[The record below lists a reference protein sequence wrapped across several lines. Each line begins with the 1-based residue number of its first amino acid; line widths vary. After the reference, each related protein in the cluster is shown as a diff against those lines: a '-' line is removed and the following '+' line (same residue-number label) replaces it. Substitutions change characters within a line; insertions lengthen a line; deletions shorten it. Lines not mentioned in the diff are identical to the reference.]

1 MVNVFNL
8 LNLNFMK
15 PPLQSSLKVFVF
27 YLIFQVSTPNV
38 FAQDWDQII
47 KITAQNNDG
56 SSSRSIQDN
65 YGADVSISGNY
76 AIAGARFNNT
86 DADGLNLVPNA
97 GAAYILFNNAGTWA
111 QVKKITSPVRDAEM
125 FGGSVSIAGDYAV
138 VGAELESLDASESN
152 FISGAGA
159 VYIFKKDQ
167 GGAGNWG
174 LIKKVVAPFRAE
186 NDFFGRAVSIN
197 GDYVVVGV
205 SNEDE
210 DSDELNTLLQSG
222 AAYIFKKD
230 QGGSDNWGLIKK
242 ITASTRGA
250 GDFFGEDVSIDGDY
264 VIVGAPRES
273 EDANEANS
281 INEAGSAYIFKKDQ
295 GGGDNWGQIKKITAP
310 VRETVDHF
318 ASAVSICESYAIVGA
333 PQENE
338 DAAELNTLGDAGS
351 AYIFKKEE
359 GGQDN
364 WGEIKKVTAPVRK
377 SGDFFGLSV
386 SITQDYFIVG
396 APTEDE
402 DALEANNVGGAGSAY
417 IFKKDLGGSGNWGF
431 HQKIVASLRA
441 VSDAF
446 GWSVSISGNFI
457 LVGMQGDDEDASEA
471 NNLQDAGS
479 AYIFELGP
487 PLPVSLI
494 SFEATKTENQA
505 LLSWKT
511 TMESN
516 SDYFDI
522 QKSGDGRTWK
532 TLGRVPAA
540 VHSDG
545 LRSYAFTDIN
555 ALDEYSP
562 RHESLYRLKM
572 VDMDGSFAYSRI
584 VSLSLGNNLRSI
596 LYPNPVSD
604 KLNANPADM
613 PEIESVTMINSAG
626 QVVLQSFGSA
636 KNGIAINGLA
646 PGMYLARIRKR
657 DGAVRLQRVMVQ

>member
-1 MVNVFNL
+1 
-8 LNLNFMK
+8 MK
-15 PPLQSSLKVFVF
+15 PPFSPSLKLILF
-27 YLIFQVSTPNV
+27 YIIFQVSTPNV

-56 SSSRSIQDN
+56 SSSRNIQDN
-65 YGADVSISGNY
+65 YGEDVSISGNY

-86 DADGLNLVPNA
+86 DADGLNVVPNA
-97 GAAYILFNNAGTWA
+97 GAAYILFNDAGTWA
-111 QVKKITSPVRDAEM
+111 QVKKITSPVRDAEI

-152 FISGAGA
+152 FIGGAGA
-159 VYIFKKDQ
+159 VYIFKKDE
-167 GGAGNWG
+167 GGPGNWG
-174 LIKKVVAPFRAE
+174 LIKKVVAPVRAE

-197 GDYVVVGV
+197 GDYLVVGV
-205 SNEDE
+205 NNEDE

-281 INEAGSAYIFKKDQ
+281 VNEAGSAYIFKKDQ
-295 GGGDNWGQIKKITAP
+295 GGSDNWGQIKKITAP
-310 VRETVDHF
+310 VRETIDHF
-318 ASAVSICESYAIVGA
+318 GSAVSICESYAIVGA

-338 DAAELNTLGDAGS
+338 DAAESNTLGDAGS
-351 AYIFKKEE
+351 VYIFKKEE
-359 GGQDN
+359 GGPDN
-364 WGEIKKVTAPVRK
+364 WGEIKKVTAPVRNG
-377 SGDFFGLSV
+377 GDSFGLSV

-396 APTEDE
+396 APIEDE

-431 HQKIVASLRA
+431 QQKIVASLRA
-441 VSDAF
+441 ASDAF
-446 GWSVSISGNFI
+446 GWSVSISGNYIF
-457 LVGMQGDDEDASEA
+457 VGMLGDDEDASEA
-471 NNLQDAGS
+471 NSLQDAGS

-487 PLPVSLI
+487 PLPVTLI
-494 SFEATKTENQA
+494 SFEATKNENQA
-505 LLSWKT
+505 LLSWAT

-522 QKSGDGRTWK
+522 QKSGDGHSWK
-532 TLGRVPAA
+532 TLGRVGAA
-540 VHSDG
+540 VQSDG
-545 LRSYAFTDIN
+545 LRSYAFTDDN
-555 ALDEYSP
+555 AMDEYTP
-562 RHESLYRLKM
+562 RRENLYRLKM

-584 VSLSLGNNLRSI
+584 VSLPLGKNRSAV

-604 KLNANPADM
+604 KLNANPAEAAD
-613 PEIESVTMINSAG
+613 IESVTMINSAG
-626 QVVLQSFGSA
+626 QVVLQSFGNA
-636 KNGIAINGLA
+636 KNGIAVHGLA
-646 PGMYLARIRKR
+646 PGIYLVRIRKKA
-657 DGAVRLQRVMVQ
+657 GTVQFQKVMIR